1 MFSKYIE
8 KLINHENIDITSLSN
23 EQLSNFAEYCFNI
36 ITQFQNMTPDVFMNQ
51 FYTIIEKIMIE
62 QENAKDEQEE
72 KNEINF
78 YKSYYKYLD
87 DMEQEYV
94 SQIDGIRKMK
104 DDIAPIKVK
113 MLQEL
118 PQPEQR
124 SQEWYDMRYN
134 MITASDVGTIIGYN
148 KYQRPKDVILKK
160 CGHGKFKGNIYTL
173 HGQKFEPVATSL
185 YESRYNATVIEF
197 GLIQHPK
204 ISFIGASPDG
214 ITDEGIMVEIKCPYT
229 RAINGD
235 IMYEKTLSYY
245 AQIQI
250 QLEVCDLNI
259 CDFWECQFDIRG
271 YNTFV
276 DYLDD
281 KYIPENVEK
290 LNILPEKNYPLNY
303 IKVPD
308 DRRSSNGLEK
318 GIIVKIRKE
327 DQEQD
332 EYLYPPFDVS
342 TQEQLQWISQ
352 YNENDY
358 TIFEPIYWK
367 IKKTSCCRVYRD
379 RQWFAQHKPTL
390 EKFWQNVL
398 KYRKIGCDDLLG
410 KPKKVLDLTSFSM
423 VKKSSK
429 PPPKKPKIEKNNDKF
444 LFTNISD
451 DDDD

>member
-1 MFSKYIE
+1 MFSQYIE
-8 KLINHENIDITSLSN
+8 ELIKNEDINITELSN
-23 EQLSNFAEYCFNI
+23 NELSNLAEYCFNI
-36 ITQFQNMTPDVFMNQ
+36 ISQFHNVQPDVFMNQ
-51 FYTIIEKIMIE
+51 FYTIAESIMVNQEKS
-62 QENAKDEQEE
+62 KE
-72 KNEINF
+72 KHDDNNELNF
-78 YKSYYKYLD
+78 YKSYYTYLEE
-87 DMEQEYV
+87 MEEEYL
-94 SQIDGIRKMK
+94 SHLNDIRKMK
-104 DDIAPIKVK
+104 EDFAPLKVK
-113 MLQEL
+113 LLQQL

-148 KYQRPKDVILKK
+148 KYQRPRDVILKK
-160 CGHGKFKGNIYTL
+160 CGHNKFKGNIYTL
-173 HGQKFEPVATSL
+173 HGQKYEPVATSI
-185 YESRYNATVIEF
+185 YESRYQTNVIEF

-214 ITDEGIMVEIKCPYT
+214 ITDDGIMVEIKCPYT
-229 RAINGD
+229 RYINGD
-235 IMYEKTLSYY
+235 VMHEKTLSYY

-281 KYIPENVEK
+281 KYIPENIEK
-290 LNILPEKNYPLNY
+290 LDILPEKNYPLDY

-318 GIIVKIRKE
+318 GIIVQVRKE
-327 DQEQD
+327 DQDND
-332 EYLYPPFDVS
+332 EYLYPPFELS

-352 YNENDY
+352 FDQSQY
-358 TIFEPIYWK
+358 TIFEPLYWK

-398 KYRKIGCDDLLG
+398 DHRKNGCDDLLG
-410 KPKKVLDLTSFSM
+410 KKKNVMDLTNFSM
-423 VKKSSK
+423 VKKN
-429 PPPKKPKIEKNNDKF
+429 KPKTPIKKNYKKSKDEF
-444 LFTNISD
+444 LFTNLSD
-451 DDDD
+451 DDE